1 MTDAVAGDPDR
12 RVLIHV
18 LTRKDAEMTQSL
30 LCAEGIPSVICP
42 DLENLLTAV
51 KDGAAAILVAEER
64 MASAGRTALAEALAG
79 QPPWSDLPLLLLT
92 RPGAD
97 SSEVEHAVRTL
108 GNVTLIERP
117 MRVSAL
123 TSAVRTA
130 VRARERQYQIRGHM
144 AERVRAEE
152 SLLAADQRKDE
163 FLATLGH
170 ELRNPLAPILTSLQ
184 LLKLSTFTDQ
194 RSLRACAVMERQ
206 VNHLVRLVDDLLEV
220 SRITRGVVEVRKET
234 LDLVAVLRTAVETS
248 RPLLE
253 AARQALSVDI
263 PDPVIPIS
271 GDAMRLTQ
279 VFANLLNNASKYSQA
294 NGRIWLSAAIENG
307 WAVVSVRDNGIGIPS
322 SHLTSVFDMFTQ
334 VDRSHRRAQG
344 GLGIGLTLVRSLVQL
359 HGGTVEARSG
369 GSETGSEFIVRLP
382 EAADRPQPR
391 GEAARSQRLPP
402 CRILIVDDNREAA
415 ESLGVLL
422 EELGATISLAFGGQ
436 EALQVIDAF
445 EPEVV
450 MLDLGMPGIDGYEVC
465 RRIRAVPAYHH
476 MLLVALTG
484 WGQDEDRERS
494 RSAGFHHH
502 LVKPL
507 NVQKLRW
514 VLEHRALE
522 SH

>member
-1 MTDAVAGDPDR
+1 
-12 RVLIHV
+12 
-18 LTRKDAEMTQSL
+18 
-30 LCAEGIPSVICP
+30 
-42 DLENLLTAV
+42 
-51 KDGAAAILVAEER
+51 
-64 MASAGRTALAEALAG
+64 
-79 QPPWSDLPLLLLT
+79 
-92 RPGAD
+92 
-97 SSEVEHAVRTL
+97 
-108 GNVTLIERP
+108 
-117 MRVSAL
+117 
-123 TSAVRTA
+123 
-130 VRARERQYQIRGHM
+130 
-144 AERVRAEE
+144 
-152 SLLAADQRKDE
+152 
-163 FLATLGH
+163 
-170 ELRNPLAPILTSLQ
+170 
-184 LLKLSTFTDQ
+184 
-194 RSLRACAVMERQ
+194 
-206 VNHLVRLVDDLLEV
+206 
-220 SRITRGVVEVRKET
+220 
-234 LDLVAVLRTAVETS
+234 
-248 RPLLE
+248 
-253 AARQALSVDI
+253 
-263 PDPVIPIS
+263 
-271 GDAMRLTQ
+271 
-279 VFANLLNNASKYSQA
+279 
-294 NGRIWLSAAIENG
+294 
-307 WAVVSVRDNGIGIPS
+307 VSVRDNGIGIPS
-322 SHLTSVFDMFTQ
+322 SHLASVFDMFTQ

-382 EAADRPQPR
+382 EAAERPHPR
-391 GEAARSQRLPP
+391 GEAARSQRLPV